1 MVTENMNR
9 VCALLTGSF
18 VQMKKKKEE
27 GQAFI
32 VGMYPDGK
40 FHLTCVIMFEIPGA
54 SNRHQ
59 MGFLVN
65 ALRQQD
71 QEQNFIAVGMALDV
85 RFTDKANGKKTEALY
100 VCLEDREGHAED
112 VTFPYTEKFLGGF
125 KLGEPQSRVTEP
137 RVYGPK
143 GDELVALVKDKIKST
158 IRSEK

>member
-1 MVTENMNR
+1 MATDNMNR
-9 VCALLTGSF
+9 VCAVLTGVF
-18 VQMKKKKEE
+18 LKMKKSKDE
-27 GQAFI
+27 GQVFI

-40 FHLTCVIMFEIPGA
+40 FNLTCVMMMEIPGA

-71 QEQNFIAVGMALDV
+71 QERNYVAVGMALDV
-85 RFTDKANGKKTEALY
+85 RFTDRASRKNTDVVY
-100 VCLEDREGHAED
+100 ICLEDREGNAED
-112 VTFPYTEKFLGGF
+112 VIFPYKEKFLGGF
-125 KLGEPQSRVTEP
+125 KLGEPESKVTEP
-137 RVYGPK
+137 RVYGPN

>member
-18 VQMKKKKEE
+18 VQMKEKKEE
-27 GQAFI
+27 GQTFI

-40 FHLTCVIMFEIPGA
+40 FNLTCVIPGA

-71 QEQNFIAVGMALDV
+71 QEEKFIAVGMALDV
-85 RFTDKANGKKTEALY
+85 TFTDKASGKKTETLY
-100 VCLEDREGHAED
+100 VCLEDREGNAQD
-112 VTFPYTEKFLGGF
+112 VIFPYKKKLFGGF
-125 KLGEPQSRVTEP
+125 SLDKPQSKPTEP

-158 IRSEK
+158 IRSEKK